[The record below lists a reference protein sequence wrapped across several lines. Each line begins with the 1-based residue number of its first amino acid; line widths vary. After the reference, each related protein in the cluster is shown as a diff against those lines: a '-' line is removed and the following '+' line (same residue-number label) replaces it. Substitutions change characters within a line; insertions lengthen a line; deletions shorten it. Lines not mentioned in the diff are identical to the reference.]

1 MLDKHARHLSFN
13 SLNFDKTAGSDIL
26 ITYMYLNS
34 AGYDFNADNSK
45 ANPDSIS

>member
-1 MLDKHARHLSFN
+1 M
-13 SLNFDKTAGSDIL
+13 SDIL

-45 ANPDSIS
+45 ANPDSISYRFISCI